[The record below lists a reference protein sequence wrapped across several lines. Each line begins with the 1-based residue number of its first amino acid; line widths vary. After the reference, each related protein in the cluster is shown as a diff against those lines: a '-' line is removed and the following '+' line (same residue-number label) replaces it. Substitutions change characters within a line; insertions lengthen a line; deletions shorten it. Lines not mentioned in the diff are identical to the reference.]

1 LLTPSNQPLLK
12 SNTQV
17 LPFEDPAEC
26 RVFLDQKLPICYNL
40 AMKTKKEN
48 NVEKVKIAVNDLVY
62 YRSTVGNQCMG
73 RVRKVN
79 RVNSKVQVLAVNGWI
94 TWRQEPYVVN
104 KGFLRRATPG
114 MVELANEYDL

>member
-1 LLTPSNQPLLK
+1 MN
-12 SNTQV
+12 
-17 LPFEDPAEC
+17 
-26 RVFLDQKLPICYNL
+26 
-40 AMKTKKEN
+40 
-48 NVEKVKIAVNDLVY
+48 KVKIAVNDLVY
-62 YRSTVGNQCMG
+62 YRGRTGNQIMG

-94 TWRQEPYVVN
+94 TLHSDTKVVN

>member
-1 LLTPSNQPLLK
+1 M
-12 SNTQV
+12 
-17 LPFEDPAEC
+17 D
-26 RVFLDQKLPICYNL
+26 
-40 AMKTKKEN
+40 
-48 NVEKVKIAVNDLVY
+48 KVKIAVNDLVY
-62 YRSTVGNQCMG
+62 YRSTAGNQCMG

-104 KGFLRRATPG
+104 KGFLRRATPD

>member
-1 LLTPSNQPLLK
+1 M
-12 SNTQV
+12 
-17 LPFEDPAEC
+17 D
-26 RVFLDQKLPICYNL
+26 
-40 AMKTKKEN
+40 
-48 NVEKVKIAVNDLVY
+48 KVKIAVNDLVY
-62 YRSTVGNQCMG
+62 YRSTAGNQCMG

-104 KGFLRRATPG
+104 KGFLRRATPS

>member
-1 LLTPSNQPLLK
+1 M
-12 SNTQV
+12 
-17 LPFEDPAEC
+17 D
-26 RVFLDQKLPICYNL
+26 
-40 AMKTKKEN
+40 
-48 NVEKVKIAVNDLVY
+48 KVKIAVNDLVY
-62 YRSTVGNQCMG
+62 YRSTAGNQCMG

-114 MVELANEYDL
+114 MVELANEYEL